1 MLAKSQKN
9 VFSPIDGPTATKA
22 FSLYNYLKVP
32 YKNCNSWSNTEI
44 WRECTVCLGKV
55 TISKLNT

>member
-32 YKNCNSWSNTEI
+32 YKNCNSWSNT
-44 WRECTVCLGKV
+44 KV
-55 TISKLNT
+55 

>member
-22 FSLYNYLKVP
+22 FSLYKL
-32 YKNCNSWSNTEI
+32 
-44 WRECTVCLGKV
+44 
-55 TISKLNT
+55 SKSSI